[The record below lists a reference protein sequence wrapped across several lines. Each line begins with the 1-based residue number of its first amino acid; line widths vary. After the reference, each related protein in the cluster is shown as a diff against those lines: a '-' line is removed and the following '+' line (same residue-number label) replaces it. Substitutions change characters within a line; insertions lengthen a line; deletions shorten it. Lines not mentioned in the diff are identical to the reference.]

1 MKPTE
6 KAEELVKSFFNEHI
20 LAKKCANE
28 VILELK
34 KDFSMNELRILF
46 WIDVL
51 KEINFIDESYLE
63 SIKEEIKVK
72 KTKIDIQEKE
82 LFDIHIS
89 SNDKIRIEESNFWF
103 GLCKGFNNPSEYSIN
118 DVSYR
123 VIKVIQSYTA
133 IVNRVIWNKA

>member
-6 KAEELVKSFFNEHI
+6 KAEQLVKTFFNEHI
-20 LAKKCANE
+20 LAKKCVNE

-51 KEINFIDESYLE
+51 KEINIIDENDLE

-82 LFDIHIS
+82 LFDIHIN

-103 GLCKGFNNPSEYSIN
+103 GLCKGFNNPSEYSK
-118 DVSYR
+118 Y
-123 VIKVIQSYTA
+123 KY
-133 IVNRVIWNKA
+133 

>member
-6 KAEELVKSFFNEHI
+6 KAEQLVKSFFNEHI

-51 KEINFIDESYLE
+51 KE
-63 SIKEEIKVK
+63 
-72 KTKIDIQEKE
+72 
-82 LFDIHIS
+82 
-89 SNDKIRIEESNFWF
+89 
-103 GLCKGFNNPSEYSIN
+103 
-118 DVSYR
+118 
-123 VIKVIQSYTA
+123 
-133 IVNRVIWNKA
+133 

>member
-6 KAEELVKSFFNEHI
+6 KAQELVKTFFNEHI

-103 GLCKGFNNPSEYSIN
+103 GLCKGFNNPSEYSQ
-118 DVSYR
+118 Y
-123 VIKVIQSYTA
+123 KF
-133 IVNRVIWNKA
+133 